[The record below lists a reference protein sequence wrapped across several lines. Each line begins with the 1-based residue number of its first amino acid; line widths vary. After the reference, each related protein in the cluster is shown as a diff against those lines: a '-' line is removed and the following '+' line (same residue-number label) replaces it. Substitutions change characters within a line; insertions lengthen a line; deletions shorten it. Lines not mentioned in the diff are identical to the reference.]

1 LKKLTIIL
9 LVILTSCSTFF
20 RNKTERVLAKVGKEY
35 LYASDLKGVIP
46 ARTSKKDSLVLAR
59 GFIDSWVRQKLIIAQ
74 AMKNLTAEETDFTKQ
89 LENYKNSLLVFEYEN
104 ALVKQK
110 LDTIVTDDEIENYYD
125 SNQKNF
131 ELKDNIV
138 QIRYVKLPVKSAN
151 IKIFRKLLNSDEP
164 DDRAKLAEQCEKFAN
179 DFYLDDQTWLLFSDV
194 IRKVNIRT
202 YNQED
207 FLKNHRYVESQDS
220 SSVYLIR
227 VSDFKIKESISPMSF
242 EKERIRSIILNKRKI
257 DLISKMHQEVY
268 DHGVKYNEFE
278 VY

>member
-1 LKKLTIIL
+1 MKKLIIIL
-9 LVILTSCSTFF
+9 LVLLTACSTFF

-46 ARTSKKDSLVLAR
+46 AKTSKKDSLVLAKS
-59 GFIDSWVRQKLIIAQ
+59 FIDNWVRQKLIISQ
-74 AMKNLTAEETDFTKQ
+74 AIKNLTAQQLDFSRQ
-89 LENYKNSLLVFEYEN
+89 LENYQNSLIVFEYEN

-110 LDTIVTDDEIENYYD
+110 LDTIVTDEEMETYYD

-131 ELKDNIV
+131 QLKDNIV
-138 QIRYVKLPVKSAN
+138 QIRYVKLPAKSAN
-151 IKIFRKLLNSDEP
+151 IKLFRKLLNSDDA
-164 DDRAKLAEQCEKFAN
+164 DDRAKLADQCEKYVN
-179 DFYLDDQTWLLFSDV
+179 DFYLDDQTWLMFSDV
-194 IRKVNIRT
+194 IRQVNIKT

-220 SSVYLIR
+220 LSVYLIR
-227 VSDFKIKESISPMSF
+227 FSDFKIKESISPLSF
-242 EKERIRSIILNKRKI
+242 EKDRIRSIILNKRKI

-278 VY
+278 VF

>member
-1 LKKLTIIL
+1 LKKLTVIL
-9 LVILTSCSTFF
+9 LVILTACSTFF

-46 ARTSKKDSLVLAR
+46 ARSGKKDSLMLAK
-59 GFIDSWVRQKLIIAQ
+59 GFIDNWVREKLIIAQ
-74 AMKNLTAEETDFTKQ
+74 AIKNLSEQQLDFTRQ

-110 LDTIVTDDEIENYYD
+110 LDTIVTDEETETYYD

-131 ELKDNIV
+131 QLKDNIV
-138 QIRYVKLPVKSAN
+138 QIRYVKLPVKSPN
-151 IKIFRKLLNSDEP
+151 IKLFRKLLNSDDQ
-164 DDRAKLAEQCEKFAN
+164 DDKVKLADQCEEYAS
-179 DFYLDDQTWLLFSDV
+179 DFYLDDQTWLMFSDV
-194 IRKVNIRT
+194 IRKVNIKT

-220 SSVYLIR
+220 SSVYLISF
-227 VSDFKIKESISPMSF
+227 SDFKIKESISPLSF
-242 EKERIRSIILNKRKI
+242 EKERIKSIILNKRKI

-268 DHGVKYNEFE
+268 DHGIKYNEFE